1 MVAYEQATVSI
12 FNTFSDAQ
20 HSMDDAI
27 CSHPDLLGDSFHV
40 ESSGRPYMVLPM
52 LALIF
57 LLLDPL
63 LRVSLYPL
71 VVMLGHL
78 LLVLGHLLRSLVS
91 DFVQTIQVQLQLV
104 VVTTFVKELLPE
116 ALMIFSNVQF
126 VTSVCPLA
134 WGCPRDEYLFLMLRL
149 KQNNLNP

>member
-91 DFVQTIQVQLQLV
+91 DFVQTIQVQL
-104 VVTTFVKELLPE
+104 
-116 ALMIFSNVQF
+116 
-126 VTSVCPLA
+126 
-134 WGCPRDEYLFLMLRL
+134 
-149 KQNNLNP
+149 